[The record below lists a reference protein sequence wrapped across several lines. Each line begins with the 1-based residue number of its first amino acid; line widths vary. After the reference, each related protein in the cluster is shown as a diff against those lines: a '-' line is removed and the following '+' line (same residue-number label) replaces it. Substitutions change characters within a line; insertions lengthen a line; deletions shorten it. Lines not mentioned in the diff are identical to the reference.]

1 MQDHEEKA
9 KTDWWLDDRVWIDL
23 FAPLFAKDGS
33 LADRAAK
40 LFDYLLLE
48 LENGGSK
55 GATHAAI
62 CIENALDRIFPYTSL
77 GRTCKILFLVS
88 LGKDFPAKRDSL
100 AVLSEAMKRTR
111 AALER
116 GPDKQPRQRKRSRR

>member
-1 MQDHEEKA
+1 MQNHEEKA
-9 KTDWWLDDRVWIDL
+9 KTDLWLDDRVWIDL
-23 FAPLFAKDGS
+23 FAPLFAEDGS

-62 CIENALDRIFPYTSL
+62 CIESALQLIFPYTSL
-77 GRTCKILFLVS
+77 GRTCMILFQVS
-88 LGKDFPAKRDSL
+88 LGKDFPAKPDTL

-111 AALER
+111 LALER
-116 GPDKQPRQRKRSRR
+116 GPDKQPSHRKRLRR

>member
-1 MQDHEEKA
+1 MQDHEEN
-9 KTDWWLDDRVWIDL
+9 KTDWCLDDRVCAEL

-48 LENGGSK
+48 LENGGAK

-62 CIENALDRIFPYTSL
+62 SIENALDRIFPYTSL
-77 GRTCKILFLVS
+77 GRTCKVLFLVS
-88 LGKDFPAKRDSL
+88 LGKDFPAQPDEL
-100 AVLSEAMKRTR
+100 AVLSEAMQRTR

-116 GPDKQPRQRKRSRR
+116 GPDKPLKKRKRSRR